1 MIKQQVLN
9 LLGLAKRAGKLV
21 AGEDTVLRLLKQNKL
36 KIVFVAADASEKQ
49 IDKFNK
55 KCYFYKTQFNND
67 YTCDELSCAIGKPMC
82 KILAITD
89 QGFLD
94 ALNKSFSGGAINEG

>member
-1 MIKQQVLN
+1 MILLIKQQVLN

-21 AGEDTVLRLLKQNKL
+21 AGEDTVLNLLKQNKL

-55 KCYFYKTQFNND
+55 NVIFIKPNLIMIIHVMNYLAQLANLCVRYW
-67 YTCDELSCAIGKPMC
+67 LSLIK
-82 KILAITD
+82 D
-89 QGFLD
+89 F
-94 ALNKSFSGGAINEG
+94 